1 MQWASSCKF
10 LSCFEILFVGLGD
23 SSGSKFI
30 VVNSANLV
38 NSSKLVFTKGLN
50 SSNSWLNSFN
60 TQSMNSS
67 KTLHSSKDWIRRTA
81 GVDLDKTDVEFI
93 EILGP
98 PPHVSG
104 YFVSANFSLRIQN
117 FPRPHAA
124 YLNRICPTHTY
135 PNSFVVRQLI
145 CKAIFGS
152 RENFLVN
159 FL

>member
-1 MQWASSCKF
+1 MSYLLQIFVMFRNIVCWLGRFIRFKIHCCEFSKPCEFIKTCIHQRFKFIEFLVKF
-10 LSCFEILFVGLGD
+10 LQYSVYE
-23 SSGSKFI
+23 FI
-30 VVNSANLV
+30 QNLT
-38 NSSKLVFTKGLN
+38 FIEGLN
-50 SSNSWLNSFN
+50 SSHCRCWSRQNWCGIHRNL
-60 TQSMNSS
+60 
-67 KTLHSSKDWIRRTA
+67 R
-81 GVDLDKTDVEFI
+81 
-93 EILGP
+93 P